1 MFASTRAAV
10 RYYEEASGHS
20 STGMSGSRLLNL
32 AVDDDPAAVKA
43 LSRQAEN
50 LGRGLH
56 AITAALSPEVILFT
70 GELTSAWQR
79 FGPIVEAELKRQML
93 AGPPPRVM
101 TTLNPEFARLRGAA
115 ALVLQRHSG
124 YHRTHM
130 HARSHGRASAE
141 PEAMGSAAP
150 IA

>member
-1 MFASTRAAV
+1 
-10 RYYEEASGHS
+10 
-20 STGMSGSRLLNL
+20 
-32 AVDDDPAAVKA
+32 
-43 LSRQAEN
+43 AEN

-79 FGPIVEAELKRQML
+79 FGPIVEAELERQML

-124 YHRTHM
+124 YHRTHV
-130 HARSHGRASAE
+130 HSRPRGRAEGESVGTGAE
-141 PEAMGSAAP
+141 AD
-150 IA
+150 

>member
-10 RYYEEASGHS
+10 RYYNEAKGTADMAM
-20 STGMSGSRLLNL
+20 TGTRLLNL
-32 AVDDDPAAVKA
+32 AVDDDPAAVQA
-43 LSRQAEN
+43 LTRQAEN

-56 AITAALSPEVILFT
+56 AITAALSPQVILFT

-79 FGPIVEAELKRQML
+79 FGPIVERELKRQML
-93 AGPPPRVM
+93 AGPAPRVM

-124 YHRTHM
+124 YHRTHV
-130 HARSHGRASAE
+130 HSRPRGRAQVDT
-141 PEAMGSAAP
+141 EAVATAAP
-150 IA
+150 AE

>member
-1 MFASTRAAV
+1 M
-10 RYYEEASGHS
+10 
-20 STGMSGSRLLNL
+20 TGSMTGSRLLNL
-32 AVDDDPAAVKA
+32 AVDEDAAAVAA

-79 FGPIVEAELKRQML
+79 FGPMVEAELKQQML

-124 YHRTHM
+124 YHRTHS
-130 HARSHGRASAE
+130 HARPRGRQSE
-141 PEAMGSAAP
+141 GEGIGSPTVQAG
-150 IA
+150 